1 MISETQTSCLFLI
14 MQKVSLPFLYI
25 KHINLVCQ
33 TQILICVLHSLFTG
47 ILFSK
52 YISLMLTYAA
62 PLSMWPT
69 LPWDFLF
76 NEQQKPL
83 TAFTPF
89 ASHVFSLFPLSPGL
103 LKCIFILFFT
113 LFSIPLFTCS
123 LHKLLLLSPQF
134 HCFRFKLRFKTNPK
148 M

>member
-1 MISETQTSCLFLI
+1 
-14 MQKVSLPFLYI
+14 
-25 KHINLVCQ
+25 
-33 TQILICVLHSLFTG
+33 
-47 ILFSK
+47 
-52 YISLMLTYAA
+52 
-62 PLSMWPT
+62 
-69 LPWDFLF
+69 
-76 NEQQKPL
+76 
-83 TAFTPF
+83 
-89 ASHVFSLFPLSPGL
+89 LSPGL